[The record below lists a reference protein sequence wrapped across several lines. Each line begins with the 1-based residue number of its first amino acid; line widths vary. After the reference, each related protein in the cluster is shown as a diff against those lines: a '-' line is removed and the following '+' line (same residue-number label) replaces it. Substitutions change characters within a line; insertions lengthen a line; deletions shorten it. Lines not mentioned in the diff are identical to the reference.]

1 VYLGDSS
8 SLAYQVFFHHFVGVT
23 VHFGVDW
30 FPQSSYYNGEK
41 AEDGSHFTG
50 TPWSDLEN
58 GVCSLG
64 CSATAYV
71 RIRYQQLER
80 IRTAAPAGAIAVA
93 YFALRW
99 LIRVQGLLSAPSSC
113 KYGTTQSLP
122 QCEYLIIYYAG
133 GCSSTDLL
141 RLLVA
146 QNYLLYPY
154 CDYILG
160 RLHLYVVRSSSRW
173 EFLCWVSCWYRS
185 GATVYYILDI
195 HTLAIT
201 YVRISSWSAYVLLL
215 LLVQSQ
221 WRTLRSA
228 VWYAY
233 MVAGALP
240 IAGTVL
246 HRRPHSV
253 SSS

>member
-1 VYLGDSS
+1 VWGATNFCGCRVCLSVCLS
-8 SLAYQVFFHHFVGVT
+8 VT
-23 VHFGVDW
+23 VRLFVH
-30 FPQSSYYNGEK
+30 
-41 AEDGSHFTG
+41 
-50 TPWSDLEN
+50 LEN

-160 RLHLYVVRSSSRW
+160 RLHLYVVRSSSR
-173 EFLCWVSCWYRS
+173 
-185 GATVYYILDI
+185 
-195 HTLAIT
+195 
-201 YVRISSWSAYVLLL
+201 
-215 LLVQSQ
+215 
-221 WRTLRSA
+221 
-228 VWYAY
+228 
-233 MVAGALP
+233 
-240 IAGTVL
+240 
-246 HRRPHSV
+246 
-253 SSS
+253 

>member
-122 QCEYLIIYYAG
+122 QCEYLIIYYVYYAG

-185 GATVYYILDI
+185 GAILYTRYTHIGDHLCTYQQLECI
-195 HTLAIT
+195 RTAAAAGAIAVA
-201 YVRISSWSAYVLLL
+201 YFAFRCLIRVHGRWSAPYCRYGTT
-215 LLVQSQ
+215 QSP
-221 WRTLRSA
+221 A
-228 VWYAY
+228 
-233 MVAGALP
+233 
-240 IAGTVL
+240 
-246 HRRPHSV
+246 
-253 SSS
+253 